1 MTDAYS
7 KGYQDGNV
15 KQEFYR
21 RVAMPYEDSKIAENG
36 DVY

>member
-7 KGYQDGNV
+7 KGYQ
-15 KQEFYR
+15 R